1 VLAAGVHHFYHVAQF
16 VFHDVRIRTNRMPH
30 MTQLNVPAGMQVQGR
45 ITPEFAQI
53 LTGDAL
59 AFLAKL
65 HRNFNARRLEL
76 LARRA
81 QRQKELDAGKLP
93 DFLPETRYVRETS
106 WQVAPVPQD
115 LQDRRVEIT
124 GPTDRKMVINALN
137 SGASMFMADFEDS
150 STPTWDSQLQG
161 QINMCDAVNRTISFT
176 SPEGKQYRLT
186 DKTATLLVRPRGWH
200 LSEKHVIVDGQ
211 PMSGSLFDF
220 GLYFFHNAKARI
232 KRGSGVYLYLP
243 KMESHLEA
251 RLWNDAFVLAQKGL
265 GVPQGTVK
273 ATVLIETILATFE
286 MDEILY
292 ELREHSA
299 GLNCGRWDYIFSCIK
314 KFRNQKDF
322 ILADR
327 HLVTMV
333 SPFMRSYSLLLIKT
347 CHKRGAFAM
356 GGMAAQIPIKNDPAA
371 NEAALAKVRAD
382 KDREANDGH
391 DGTWVAHP
399 GLVAIAREAFDKVM
413 KTPNQ
418 IHKKRDD
425 VNVSAKD
432 LLNFQPKGPV
442 TEAGLRTNINI
453 GIQYLGAWLAGTG
466 CVPIFNLMEDAATAE
481 ISRAQIW
488 HWIRSPLGILDDGRK
503 VTKELFRELVPQ
515 ELEKVR
521 QLLGDKGY
529 AAGKYPEG
537 AKMFEELTLEDDF
550 VEFLTLPA
558 YDYLIAHEQ
567 R

>member
-1 VLAAGVHHFYHVAQF
+1 MNQSNIPAGVQVLGQ
-16 VFHDVRIRTNRMPH
+16 VT
-30 MTQLNVPAGMQVQGR
+30 PAY
-45 ITPEFAQI
+45 AQI

-59 AFLAKL
+59 VFLAKL
-65 HRNFNARRLEL
+65 HRGFNARRIEL

-81 QRQKELDAGKLP
+81 QRQKEIDSGKLP
-93 DFLPETRYVRETS
+93 DFLAQTQAIRDAA
-106 WQVAPVPQD
+106 WQVAPVPKD

-150 STPTWDSQLQG
+150 STPTWDNQVQG
-161 QINMCDAVNRTISFT
+161 QVNVRDAVTGTISFI
-176 SPEGKQYRLT
+176 SPEGKRYQLAE
-186 DKTATLLVRPRGWH
+186 KTATLLVRPRGWH
-200 LSEKHVIVDGQ
+200 LSEKHVLIDGQ

-220 GLYFFHNAKARI
+220 GLYFFHNARQRVKQ
-232 KRGSGVYLYLP
+232 KSGIYLYLP

-251 RLWNDAFVLAQKGL
+251 RLWNEIFVLSQREL
-265 GVPQGTVK
+265 GIAQGTIK
-273 ATVLIETILATFE
+273 ATVLIETILAAFE
-286 MDEILY
+286 MNEILY

-314 KFRNQKDF
+314 KFRNNKEF

-327 HLVTMV
+327 GLVTMT
-333 SPFMRSYSLLLIKT
+333 SPFMRAYSLLLIKT
-347 CHKRGAFAM
+347 CHRRGTFAM

-382 KDREANDGH
+382 KDREASDGH

-399 GLVAIAREAFDKVM
+399 GLVALAKESFDKSM
-413 KTPNQ
+413 KSPNQ

-425 VNVSAKD
+425 VNINAKE
-432 LLNFQPKGPV
+432 LINFQPKIPI
-442 TEAGLRTNINI
+442 TEQGLRININI

-488 HWIRSPLGILDDGRK
+488 HWIRSQHGVLDDGRK
-503 VTKELFRELVPQ
+503 VSKELFRALVPQ
-515 ELEKVR
+515 ELAKVR
-521 QLLGDKGY
+521 EMLGDKGY

-537 AKMFEELTLEDDF
+537 AKMFEELTLAEEF

-558 YDYLIAHEQ
+558 YEYLTAHEH